1 MARYFDI
8 HPVNPQPRLIEQVVA
23 LLRDDGLIAYPTD
36 SGYALGIQLG
46 NRAGL
51 DRMRTIRHL
60 DDKHHFTLL
69 CHDFAQM
76 GPLVHIDNAVFRAVK
91 AATPGPYTFILPAT
105 SEVPRRLMAP
115 KKRTVGVRIPDHV
128 LAHALL
134 EALGEPLISTTL
146 LLPGHSRA
154 DDRGLVGQGRARSA
168 AGRGH
173 RGRGGLAAD
182 DRRRLLLRRAGDHA
196 GTAPGTRPGS
206 SEPLRVA
213 PGARAS
219 RMPSTASAS
228 A

>member
-8 HPVNPQPRLIEQVVA
+8 HPVNPQPRLVDQVVEI
-23 LLRDDGLIAYPTD
+23 LRGDGVIAYPTD

-51 DRMRTIRHL
+51 DRMRAIRHL

-76 GPLVHIDNAVFRAVK
+76 GPLVHIDNAVFRSVK

-146 LLPGHSRA
+146 LLPGQVEPMTEGWSVKDELDQVLDA
-154 DDRGLVGQGRARSA
+154 VIEGEAGSLPTTVVDISSA
-168 AGRGH
+168 APEITRYG
-173 RGRGGLAAD
+173 
-182 DRRRLLLRRAGDHA
+182 AGD
-196 GTAPGTRPGS
+196 PDRF
-206 SEPLRVA
+206 E
-213 PGARAS
+213 
-219 RMPSTASAS
+219 
-228 A
+228 

>member
-1 MARYFDI
+1 VARYFDI
-8 HPVNPQPRLIEQVVA
+8 HPVNPQTRLIDQVVA
-23 LLRDDGLIAYPTD
+23 ILREDGVIAYPTD

-51 DRMRTIRHL
+51 DRMRAIRHL

-76 GPLVHIDNAVFRAVK
+76 GPLVHIDNTVFRMVK

-146 LLPGHSRA
+146 LLPGQVEPLTEGWAVKDELDHLLDA
-154 DDRGLVGQGRARSA
+154 VIEGE
-168 AGRGH
+168 AGSLPTTVVDLSSGAPEITRYG
-173 RGRGGLAAD
+173 
-182 DRRRLLLRRAGDHA
+182 AGD
-196 GTAPGTRPGS
+196 
-206 SEPLRVA
+206 
-213 PGARAS
+213 AS
-219 RMPSTASAS
+219 RFE
-228 A
+228 

>member
-8 HPVNPQPRLIEQVVA
+8 HPVNPQQRLIEQVVA
-23 LLRDDGLIAYPTD
+23 ILRGDGVIAYPTD

-51 DRMRTIRHL
+51 DRMRSIRQL

-76 GPLVHIDNAVFRAVK
+76 GPLVHLDNAVFRSVK
-91 AATPGPYTFILPAT
+91 AATPGAYTFILPAT
-105 SEVPRRLMAP
+105 SEVPRRLMHE

-146 LLPGHSRA
+146 LLPDQPEPMTEGW
-154 DDRGLVGQGRARSA
+154 LVKDELDQLLDAVIEGE
-168 AGRGH
+168 AGSLPTTVVDFTSGVAEITRYG
-173 RGRGGLAAD
+173 
-182 DRRRLLLRRAGDHA
+182 AGD
-196 GTAPGTRPGS
+196 P
-206 SEPLRVA
+206 
-213 PGARAS
+213 ARFE
-219 RMPSTASAS
+219 
-228 A
+228 

>member
-23 LLRDDGLIAYPTD
+23 ILRDDGLIAYPTD

-46 NRAGL
+46 NRDGL
-51 DRMRTIRHL
+51 DRMRAIRQL

-76 GPLVHIDNAVFRAVK
+76 GPLVHLDNAVFRLVK

-105 SEVPRRLMAP
+105 SDVPRRLMAP

-128 LAHALL
+128 LVHALL

-146 LLPGHSRA
+146 LLPGEAEPLTEGWRIK
-154 DDRGLVGQGRARSA
+154 DELDQ
-168 AGRGH
+168 
-173 RGRGGLAAD
+173 
-182 DRRRLLLRRAGDHA
+182 LLDAVIEGETGSPPTTVVDFTSGVPEITRYGAGD
-196 GTAPGTRPGS
+196 
-206 SEPLRVA
+206 
-213 PGARAS
+213 AS
-219 RMPSTASAS
+219 RFE
-228 A
+228 